1 MVRPMKRLLW
11 SLAVLA
17 VLAAAAYAAW
27 HFSGLG
33 KTAREVAKAVQDTQ
47 VDVSVQGLTLS
58 QGKEGKLSWTL
69 SAQRAE
75 YLQEQGRIRV
85 YNPRLV
91 YYAEDRNGRRHE
103 VVVSAPQ
110 GEVDQGR
117 EEADLGPEV
126 RIESSNGAISAD
138 ALHYAGAGSTLRL
151 SGHVSMIHRDL
162 SMNATEVLLDLKTNE
177 ITARGGVVGEL
188 FAGGRPRTQE

>member
-1 MVRPMKRLLW
+1 MKRLLW
-11 SLAVLA
+11 AVAILA
-17 VLAAAAYAAW
+17 VLAAGSYAAW
-27 HFSGLG
+27 RFSGLG
-33 KTAREVAKAVQDTQ
+33 KAAREVAKAAKDTK

-91 YYAEDRNGRRHE
+91 YYAEDRDGKRHE

-110 GEVDQGR
+110 GEVDQ
-117 EEADLGPEV
+117 EKEVADLGPAV
-126 RIESSNGAISAD
+126 RIDSNNSTIQAD
-138 ALHYAGAGSTLRL
+138 ALHYAGAGRTLRL
-151 SGHVSMIHRDL
+151 SGHVSLLHRSL
-162 SMNATEVLLDLKTNE
+162 SMNATEVVLDLTTNE

-188 FAGGRPRTQE
+188 YAGGLPRTQE

>member
-1 MVRPMKRLLW
+1 MKRLLW

-17 VLAAAAYAAW
+17 MLAVAAYAAW

-33 KTAREVAKAVQDTQ
+33 RTAREVAKAVQDTQ

-58 QGKEGKLSWTL
+58 QGREGKLSWTL

-85 YNPRLV
+85 YNPQLV
-91 YYAEDRNGRRHE
+91 YYAEDRNGQRHE

-110 GEVDQGR
+110 GEVDQGK
-117 EEADLGPEV
+117 EEADLGPAV
-126 RIESSNGAISAD
+126 HIESGNSTILAD
-138 ALHYAGAGSTLRL
+138 ALHFSGAGRTLRL
-151 SGHVSMIHRDL
+151 TGHVSMVHRNL
-162 SMNATEVLLDLKTNE
+162 SMNATEVVLDLKTNV

>member
-1 MVRPMKRLLW
+1 MRRLLW
-11 SLAVLA
+11 SLAIVA
-17 VLAAAAYAAW
+17 VLAAASYAAW

-33 KTAREVAKAVQDTQ
+33 KAAREVAKAAKDTQ

-58 QGKEGKLSWTL
+58 QGREGKLSWTL

-103 VVVSAPQ
+103 VAVSAPQ
-110 GEVDQGR
+110 GEVDQER
-117 EEADLGPEV
+117 EVADLGPAV
-126 RIESSNGAISAD
+126 RIESGNSTIHAD
-138 ALHYAGAGSTLRL
+138 ALHYAGAGRTLRL
-151 SGHVSMIHRDL
+151 AGNVTLVHREL
-162 SMNATEVLLDLKTNE
+162 SMNAAEVVLDLKTNE

-188 FAGGRPRTQE
+188 YADGRKRAQE

>member
-1 MVRPMKRLLW
+1 MKRLVWALVI
-11 SLAVLA
+11 LAA
-17 VLAAAAYAAW
+17 LAAASYAAW

-33 KTAREVAKAVQDTQ
+33 KVAREVAKAAKDTQ

-58 QGKEGKLSWTL
+58 QGKEGRLSWTL

-85 YNPRLV
+85 YNPLLV
-91 YYAEDRNGRRHE
+91 YYADDRKGRRYE
-103 VVVSAPQ
+103 VRVSAPQ
-110 GEVDQGR
+110 GEVDQGK

-126 RIESSNGAISAD
+126 RIESSNSTIHAD
-138 ALHYAGAGSTLRL
+138 ALHYAGAGRTLL
-151 SGHVSMIHRDL
+151 LTGHVVLVHNEL
-162 SMNATEVLLDLKTNE
+162 TMNASEVVLDLKTNE

-188 FAGGRPRTQE
+188 NAGGRPRAQE